1 MYNTNSTFAT
11 LNEYQTDIGNMRS
24 HHWKYWVDLY
34 SNCYYNCA
42 YCVYRKPGKMNKI
55 KSHPE
60 RLDDLARE
68 LPKITQKGI
77 VYLGPRADIYQPL
90 ERRELLARRA
100 LELFYENSMPV
111 FLVTR
116 SDLILRDLDILKKL
130 ASKGLIEVSV
140 TIPSL
145 RSIQL
150 LEPHTPSVNRRLEL
164 VHTLRMEGIATSVHM
179 SPIIPGVDDI
189 HDLERLLDMCGKV
202 NADCIYAC
210 MLGVTDAYYERIIS
224 ALAEESQETKEA
236 FLKAF
241 SDMPTEGKL
250 ESAPDK
256 LIVQTMSQLSHYAAI
271 HGLPFACVHI
281 PSFDTIERCGGI
293 FRYKQPTVGDII
305 RYFDRIS
312 CTSFDLSTLI
322 DLVKSYPAVEDKFL
336 LAVEEFWASG
346 VLFKNTPFRPRRE
359 NGMIQEYVR
368 ERGLDIG
375 VSNMRVRT
383 ES

>member
-1 MYNTNSTFAT
+1 MFSANSPLAT
-11 LNEYQTDIGNMRS
+11 LNKYQTDIGNLRS

-42 YCVYRKPGKMNKI
+42 YCVYRKPGKMGKI

-60 RLDDLARE
+60 RLDALARE
-68 LPKITQKGI
+68 LPNITQKGI

-116 SDLILRDLDILKKL
+116 SELILRDIDILKKL
-130 ASKGLIEVSV
+130 ANKGLIEVSV

-150 LEPHTPSVNRRLEL
+150 LEPHTPPIDRRLEL
-164 VHTLRMEGIATSVHM
+164 VRSLRMEGVATSVHM
-179 SPIIPGVDDI
+179 SPVIPGLDDI
-189 HDLERLLDMCGKV
+189 HDLERLLDLCGEV

-210 MLGVTDAYYERIIS
+210 ILGVTDAYYERIVS
-224 ALAEESQETKEA
+224 ALARESPEIKEA
-236 FLKAF
+236 FQKAF
-241 SDMPTEGKL
+241 PDMPAEGRL
-250 ESAPDK
+250 VSAPDE
-256 LIVQTMSQLSHYAAI
+256 IVVQTMSHLSHYAAI

-312 CTSFDLSTLI
+312 CVSFTLSTLI
-322 DLVKSYPAVEDKFL
+322 DLVRSYPAVGDEFL
-336 LAVEEFWASG
+336 LAVEEFWTSG
-346 VLFKNTPFRPRRE
+346 VLFRNTPFRPRRE
-359 NGMIQEYVR
+359 NGVIQEYVR

-375 VSNMRVRT
+375 VSNMRVV
-383 ES
+383 